1 MNKHLK
7 NLLADYLKQVLRKP
21 FSTSEILDTYEI
33 AVIYAYTDD
42 RYEALNERL
51 RKNLGQLDTD
61 FGQELDKIL
70 AKLPNFEG
78 RVVKGTSLNSRR
90 LAYYEDAF
98 KNDEVVTHHAFEST
112 SKSELR
118 AKEFMRNSKTDK
130 QVLLV
135 IFSKYGKDIEK
146 YSKYDGLSGPNER
159 EVLFR
164 ANSQFE
170 VVGIDKSNNFTTITL
185 NEI

>member
-1 MNKHLK
+1 MKRQLK
-7 NLLADYLKQVLRKP
+7 SLLSDYLKQVLRKP
-21 FSTSEILDTYEI
+21 FSPSEILDTYEI

-51 RKNLGQLDTD
+51 RQNLGQLDTD

-78 RVVKGTSLNSRR
+78 RVLKGTSMNSRR
-90 LAYYEDAF
+90 IAYYEDAY
-98 KNDEVVTHHAFEST
+98 KNDALVVHHAFEST

-118 AKEFMRNSKTDK
+118 AKEFMRNSKIDS

-135 IFSKYGKDIEK
+135 FISKRGKDIEK

-164 ANSQFE
+164 ANTQFE
-170 VVGIDKSNNFTTITL
+170 VLGIDKSNSFITITL